1 MSGRHDRTNA
11 GSRVRA
17 SRSGVPAEG
26 TDPRSAA
33 AGQPA
38 PGQPAHRQHG
48 PSQYAPDQNA
58 PGQHRPD
65 RSDMSRNDAGRNGM
79 SRGGAGQGGVSRA
92 GAGDGVGMTD
102 RSDAGA
108 SGGGDRELDP
118 ASDGP
123 TIPMEAVA
131 RRTPTGWRVGDEEVP
146 DLTSAM
152 VLADLLAAELSAEEQ
167 AELDAGAAAPPP
179 AVPRDAATHNTGQLG
194 GVATPARPAARTR
207 SWYRRSGCPGPRPSS
222 GTRRPPGG
230 GDPVR
235 GGRRGAAPRG
245 RAAQGNRRA
254 ARARPHRPGPGGA
267 GHRDTRRAAPHPSAA
282 GLRVAPVRVAG
293 PRAADHGDG
302 RPGDRQRDQP
312 VAAPARGAGQATDAA
327 PDAPAQPRRGLISR
341 RPGSPVP
348 GLAHGFAHAAIGLF
362 ASPLPL
368 SGFRKTFWRCSP
380 WAGNRAY
387 RKMT

>member
-38 PGQPAHRQHG
+38 PGQPAPGQHG

-58 PGQHRPD
+58 SGQHGPG

-108 SGGGDRELDP
+108 SGGGDREPDP

-194 GVATPARPAARTR
+194 GVATPARPAARTTAA
-207 SWYRRSGCPGPRPSS
+207 
-222 GTRRPPGG
+222 GT
-230 GDPVR
+230 
-235 GGRRGAAPRG
+235 GAADAPTRG
-245 RAAQGNRRA
+245 PA
-254 ARARPHRPGPGGA
+254 PGPGAHRSEETPFGA
-267 GHRDTRRAAPHPSAA
+267 ADAAQLREAEQLKETVAQLERA
-282 GLRVAPVRVAG
+282 LTVRVRVEQAIG
-293 PRAADHGDG
+293 ILAERHRIRPRQAFELLRSAS
-302 RPGDRQRDQP
+302 R
-312 VAAPARGAGQATDAA
+312 ARGQRIMETAGQVIASATNPLLRLPEELAK
-327 PDAPAQPRRGLISR
+327 PPMPRRMPRRSR
-341 RPGSPVP
+341 GE
-348 GLAHGFAHAAIGLF
+348 A
-362 ASPLPL
+362 
-368 SGFRKTFWRCSP
+368 
-380 WAGNRAY
+380 
-387 RKMT
+387 